1 MIILI
6 VKCMYNFLKNIVI
19 IFVSLT
25 IFFVILGAYIFYALL
40 YIIAFIIR
48 YIKKTIKNTKNATK
62 SII

>member
-1 MIILI
+1 
-6 VKCMYNFLKNIVI
+6 MYNFFKNIVI